1 MLGTLLK
8 WVFGKEDAA
17 TVDADIKPQL
27 SRLYEGD
34 RGIHDLHANQAV
46 LRVWLPIPAKRAMDE
61 CFEDMDVT
69 AAKYLREYFVVYLY
83 GGHEL
88 LRMKAEMTG
97 LYFVPPPVPDSGI
110 RFSRGS
116 SDECVPGMGKN
127 IVPLKLHLPEKM
139 KVDLE
144 VLAKNA
150 GISLGQFVRE
160 ILISHFLGHTVWP
173 ERTQAWT
180 AEQKKIADGWED
192 GRVEAE
198 YFSWSTTEERN
209 ATEGRVDKMF
219 W

>member
-8 WVFGKEDAA
+8 WAFGDGGRPEAN
-17 TVDADIKPQL
+17 KPVKRSL
-27 SRLYEGD
+27 SSLYEGD
-34 RGIHDLHANQAV
+34 RGIHDLHSNKAE

-61 CFEDMDVT
+61 CLDYLDVT
-69 AAKYLREYFVVYLY
+69 AAKYLREFLVVYLY

-88 LRMKAEMTG
+88 LRMKAQKTG
-97 LYFVPPPVPDSGI
+97 LYFVPPPVPDNGV

-127 IVPLKLHLPEKM
+127 IVPLKLHLPQKM
-139 KVDLE
+139 KDDIE
-144 VLAKNA
+144 ALAKNA
-150 GISLGQFVRE
+150 GIPLGQFARE

-173 ERTQAWT
+173 QRMQSWT
-180 AEQKKIADGWED
+180 ADQKEIADGWEN

-198 YFSWSTTEERN
+198 YFSWRTTEERD
-209 ATEGRVDKMF
+209 ATEGRVDRMV

>member
-8 WVFGKEDAA
+8 WVLSDGGKSESNTPD
-17 TVDADIKPQL
+17 TQPFSK
-27 SRLYEGD
+27 LYEGD
-34 RGIHDLHANQAV
+34 RGIQDLHCNDAE

-61 CFEDMDVT
+61 CLDNLNVT
-69 AAKYLREYFVVYLY
+69 AAKYLREFLVVYLY

-88 LRMKAEMTG
+88 LRMKVQKTG
-97 LYFVPPPVPDSGI
+97 LYFVPPPVPDSGV

-127 IVPLKLHLPEKM
+127 IVPLKLHLPKKM
-139 KVDLE
+139 KSDLE
-144 VLAKNA
+144 AQARNA
-150 GISLGQFVRE
+150 GIPLGQFVRE

-173 ERTQAWT
+173 ERLQEWT
-180 AEQKKIADGWED
+180 AEQKEVADGWAD

-198 YFSWSTTEERN
+198 YFRWNTLEERD
-209 ATEGRVDKMF
+209 ATEGRVDEMF

>member
-8 WVFGKEDAA
+8 WAFGEGKAKSDLVE
-17 TVDADIKPQL
+17 KPVL

-34 RGIHDLHANQAV
+34 RGIRDLHANKAE

-61 CFEDMDVT
+61 CVDKLHVT
-69 AAKYLREYFVVYLY
+69 AAKYLREYLVVYLY

-88 LRMKAEMTG
+88 LLMKAEKTG

-139 KVDLE
+139 KADIE

-150 GISLGQFVRE
+150 GIPLGQFVRE

-180 AEQKKIADGWED
+180 LEQKEIADGWED

-198 YFSWSTTEERN
+198 YFSWQTTEELN
-209 ATEGRVDKMF
+209 ATEGRVDEMF